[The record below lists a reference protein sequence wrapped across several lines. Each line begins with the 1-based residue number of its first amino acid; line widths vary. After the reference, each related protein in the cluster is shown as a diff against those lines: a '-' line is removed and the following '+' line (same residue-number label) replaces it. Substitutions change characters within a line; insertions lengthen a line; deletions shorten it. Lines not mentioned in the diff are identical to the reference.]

1 MKNFIRLI
9 TMMGILGLCI
19 LSAFNVRAAAITYS
33 GAGSQNLDSYT
44 FTATSTGQI
53 NAYFYGATA
62 AYANTLTM
70 LVNGVATP
78 ETSAGV
84 FHNHSSQVG
93 DFVNLGFVNEGDVI
107 TFQLNVLTT
116 GRSWSSDNS
125 LNSDHINHVFST
137 SFGGDAETNIPAG
150 TYVGFEDL
158 IRGGDFDYD
167 DEAFVFTNI
176 SAVPEPETYA
186 MLLAGLLMISYQ
198 LRSGRMGKF
207 SA

>member
-1 MKNFIRLI
+1 MRNFIRSI
-9 TMMGILGLCI
+9 TLMSILGLSI
-19 LSAFNVRAAAITYS
+19 LSAFSARAAAVTYS
-33 GAGSQNLDSYT
+33 NFGSQNSDSYS

-53 NAYFYGATA
+53 NAYFHGATA

-78 ETSAGV
+78 ETSEGV

-93 DFVNLGFVNEGDVI
+93 DFLNLGFVNQGDVI

-116 GRSWSSDNS
+116 GRTWSSDHS
-125 LNSDHINHVFST
+125 LNSDQVNHVFST
-137 SFGGDAETNIPAG
+137 SFGGDVENNIPAG

-198 LRSGRMGKF
+198 LRRTKMVKF
-207 SA
+207 SV

>member
-1 MKNFIRLI
+1 MMKNFIRLVA
-9 TMMGILGLCI
+9 MMSILGLNI
-19 LSAFNVRAAAITYS
+19 LSPYNVRAAAVTYS
-33 GAGSQNLDSYT
+33 NFGSQNTDVYT

-53 NAYFYGATA
+53 NGYFYGATA

-84 FHNHSSQVG
+84 FHNHNSNIG
-93 DFVNLGFVNEGDVI
+93 DFVNLGFVNEGDII

-116 GRSWSSDNS
+116 ARTWYSDNS
-125 LNSDHINHVFST
+125 MNSDQVSHVFST
-137 SFGGDAETNIPAG
+137 SFAGDAENNIPAG

-176 SAVPEPETYA
+176 SPVPEPETYA
-186 MLLAGLLMISYQ
+186 MLLAGLLMIGYQ
-198 LRSGRMGKF
+198 LRSRRMV
-207 SA
+207 

>member
-1 MKNFIRLI
+1 MMENFIRLI
-9 TMMGILGLCI
+9 TMMGIFGFSI
-19 LSAFNVRAAAITYS
+19 SSSFNVSAAAVTYS
-33 GAGSQNLDSYT
+33 NTGSQNTDSYT

-53 NAYFYGATA
+53 NGYFLGATA
-62 AYANTLTM
+62 AYSNSLTM

-84 FHNHSSQVG
+84 FHNHSSAAG
-93 DFVNLGFVNEGDVI
+93 DFLNLGFVHEGDDI

-116 GRSWSSDNS
+116 GKTWSSDHS
-125 LNSDHINHVFST
+125 LNSDHTSHVFST
-137 SFGGDAETNIPAG
+137 SFGGDMETGIPAG

-198 LRSGRMGKF
+198 LRNRGNTRSI
-207 SA
+207 